1 MHFTKRLGMYV
12 QKIIKMTGLDLINVK
27 RQYTFT
33 FFLNFVEIAVY
44 LSILWSVECYTNFRY
59 AVEDYRINEH
69 KTEVRYCSANKW

>member
-1 MHFTKRLGMYV
+1 MYV

-44 LSILWSVECYTNFRY
+44 LSIL
-59 AVEDYRINEH
+59 
-69 KTEVRYCSANKW
+69 